1 MLTSFSP
8 RLLANMEGAYP
19 PHDFP
24 VEQGHG
30 GVPLQCM
37 KTPVSK
43 SFSRLMGTSFF
54 GENLFDACSTWG
66 INVSIMSRVV
76 ELRKCIF
83 Q

>member
-30 GVPLQCM
+30 GVPLQRM

-54 GENLFDACSTWG
+54 WENLFGACTLEGGGVTQMHFSV
-66 INVSIMSRVV
+66 I
-76 ELRKCIF
+76 
-83 Q
+83 